1 MIDNLAK
8 IAINNGGSISPLII
22 PSKHTEGTGL
32 CNVSLFEEE
41 NGDIIANI
49 RHVHYTLYHSEF
61 NQKFNCIWGCL
72 AYLNPEDDIRLLTGN
87 YLCKLNPNTLEVDT
101 YQKIDTSENDIKPIW
116 EFHGLEDVR
125 VFRWNNTLY
134 TSGVRRDVKPD
145 GEGRME
151 LCEIEWDKNV
161 CIEKTRDRI
170 EVSPHTYLEK
180 NWVPIFDMPYH
191 FVRWSNPLEIVKIN
205 PEDKSKEKVQSGE
218 LDIISCKTVIHKD
231 NKIKLPFGLRGSSPV
246 VPFGDSGD
254 RMCITHETH
263 FFHHPGLKKDAHYY
277 HRFVIWD
284 KDWNVKSLSKPFK
297 FMGAMIEFCCGL
309 LVKDDNLI
317 MSFGYQD
324 NAAYILKMPISLLSE
339 LEWED
344 DYLLNPKPKKV
355 TWHEPLTYTKKD
367 YNNIKIKFPGLK
379 QIEKNYSQCYQ
390 DLFALTCLN
399 GKTNGTYLEIGAG
412 HPFYGNNTALL
423 SELGW
428 KGVSLDFQPHLV
440 DSWKQQRPNDI
451 CLLEDAIKVDYI
463 ELCKNNN
470 LPNYIDY
477 LQLDIDP
484 AMNTFKALN
493 KIPLDILE
501 FGVIT
506 YEHDF
511 YMGENEEWRT
521 KSRNLLLSKGY
532 IMVASNISPDENSP
546 YEDWWINK
554 KYHNT
559 LNKNIIIDTNK
570 NSLFA
575 KNYMIN
581 G

>member
-8 IAINNGGSISPLII
+8 IAINNGGFISPLII
-22 PSKHTEGTGL
+22 PSKHTDGTGL
-32 CNVSLFEEE
+32 CNVSLFKEE

-61 NQKFNCIWGCL
+61 NQKFNCVWGCL

-101 YQKIDTSENDIKPIW
+101 YQKIDTSKNDIKPIW

-125 VFRWNNTLY
+125 VFRWDNTLY
-134 TSGVRRDVKPD
+134 TSGVRRDVKPN

-151 LCEIEWDKNV
+151 LCEIEWDKKV

-170 EVSPHTYLEK
+170 EVNPHTYLEK

-205 PEDKSKEKVQSGE
+205 PEDKSKEKVQNGE
-218 LDIISCKTVIHKD
+218 LDIISCETVIHKD

-246 VPFGDSGD
+246 IPFGDDGD

-277 HRFVIWD
+277 HRFIIWD
-284 KDWNVKSLSKPFK
+284 KDWNVKSLSKSFK

-324 NAAYILKMPISLLSE
+324 NAAYILKMPTSLLSE

-344 DYLLNPKPKKV
+344 DYILNPKPKKV
-355 TWHEPLTYTKKD
+355 TWHEPLTYLKKD
-367 YNNIKIKFPGLK
+367 YNNIKVKFPGLK
-379 QIEKNYSQCYQ
+379 KISKNYSQCYQ
-390 DLFALTCLN
+390 DLFVLTCLN

-428 KGVSLDFQPHLV
+428 KGVSLDFQSHLV

-470 LPNYIDY
+470 LSNYIDY

-511 YMGENEEWRT
+511 YMDENEEWRT

-532 IMVASNISPDENSP
+532 IMIASNISPDKNSP

-554 KYHNT
+554 KY
-559 LNKNIIIDTNK
+559 LSIYNKNIITDTDK
-570 NSLFA
+570 DSLFA